1 MPDGLEPLPLA
12 MILCDA
18 VHIDPTTGKRTLLG
32 LFSTLVSSEFPT
44 VVRSM
49 AVHVSLT
56 ECRGN
61 LAVILQVVD
70 ANEDREPIAT
80 EEGDVQSDN
89 PLGI

>member
-56 ECRGN
+56 
-61 LAVILQVVD
+61 
-70 ANEDREPIAT
+70 
-80 EEGDVQSDN
+80 
-89 PLGI
+89 